1 MRCIPTTLLLAVAL
15 VASGSCLAQQAAA
28 KTPPA
33 HADAATAAAE
43 VPAEASIA
51 DAPTRSAFGK
61 VIAIMI
67 SSLQREARDGAHPAT
82 PVHTSA
88 AGTPLGIEVGDACR
102 QHLSRVLERA
112 LGIAGDAGQPLRRNP
127 AADVVAQPGEIVGDL
142 RVARLELL
150 QRGDQR
156 LEALRFDERFG
167 GEPD

>member
-82 PVHTSA
+82 PVHTSPA
-88 AGTPLGIEVGDACR
+88 ATPLGIEVGDAFR
-102 QHLSRVLERA
+102 SEAAASAPPPPPPTAPSPTRSP
-112 LGIAGDAGQPLRRNP
+112 DP
-127 AADVVAQPGEIVGDL
+127 AAARPDYAVRQP
-142 RVARLELL
+142 
-150 QRGDQR
+150 
-156 LEALRFDERFG
+156 ALAG
-167 GEPD
+167 PG